1 MDTRDLLKLRQMAV
15 QGATRRPAV
24 SAFLDAAGR
33 TGPAPQQT
41 VQQQPGSVVENARQ
55 RALMA
60 LGASQ
65 KPSMG
70 IPQARLVTPTTAS
83 SGLGSM
89 LPQRGTPGSAALGAF
104 GSTMSQLGGWQDK
117 PMTFGQ
123 ILGASL
129 GKAREAYGTAEE
141 RQRQIAADKAAA
153 ERQAKIDRLNELKT
167 LADLNKKNLQTVA
180 GVGLVDVTDPENPEV
195 VVAAKEKPVAAKP
208 VKPTSGTR
216 TVEKDG
222 AFYEEGYAQFP
233 VGTEGTD
240 NLGRIY
246 SGVLKPIDKPAATK
260 TGYGFEAVKDGK
272 WIGRAVEKDGVM
284 YIRDSEGNETP
295 VTDDV
300 EIMETD
306 TYKLGVSKK
315 KDFEENK
322 SEIDNQFRSRKKL
335 EEYRKSRQGAREGV
349 GLLADQFTTTMKT
362 VFSEVLPKRFSKLTP
377 SELSAAIAE
386 GQLNGQIGALRLQV
400 VGGGVMTEQDALRVI
415 SYLGGN
421 LSALTNKQAVENAV
435 QRVLSEKDG
444 LIEDLVEK
452 HNKQV
457 DYFYGRGGQ
466 NEKIDF
472 TPLSRQFATGQR
484 TEGADAAPSGEI
496 DISVAPEGFPPSDW
510 AALPDDDKRE
520 YIAAGQ

>member
-1 MDTRDLLKLRQMAV
+1 MSDLDLLNLRRNV
-15 QGATRRPAV
+15 LFGATRKPAIA
-24 SAFLDAAGR
+24 AFLEADAR
-33 TGPAPQQT
+33 TGQAPQQT
-41 VQQQPGSVVENARQ
+41 VQQTPGSVVENARQ

-60 LGASQ
+60 LGASP

-70 IPQARLVTPTTAS
+70 VPQARLVTPTTAA
-83 SGLGSM
+83 SGLRSM

-104 GSTMSQLGGWQDK
+104 GSTMSQLGGYQDK

-129 GKAREAYGTAEE
+129 GEARKAYGTAEE
-141 RQRQIAADKAAA
+141 RQRQIAAEKAAA

-167 LADLNKKNLQTVA
+167 LADLGKKNLQTVA

-246 SGVLKPIDKPAATK
+246 SGVLKPIDKPAAAK
-260 TGYGFEAVKDGK
+260 TGYGFEAVQDGK

-472 TPLSRQFATGQR
+472 TPLARQFATGQR